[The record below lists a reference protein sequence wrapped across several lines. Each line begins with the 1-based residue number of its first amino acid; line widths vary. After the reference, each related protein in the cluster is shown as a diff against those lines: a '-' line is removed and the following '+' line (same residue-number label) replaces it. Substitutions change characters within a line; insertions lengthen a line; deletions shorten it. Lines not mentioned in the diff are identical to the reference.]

1 MWLLGGGLIVLLVAL
16 AYTVQ
21 QQANSPG
28 SGPTPTPPPAPAWT
42 PPDCSNVQFG
52 APLAAQPGK
61 AGVRTFPEAPAM
73 QIDVSKKYLVR
84 IQTSKG
90 TIELCLDPQ
99 LAPQTVNNFV
109 FLARNKF
116 YDGLTF
122 HRVEPG
128 FVIQG
133 GDPNGDG
140 MGGPGYT
147 IAEEPVKG
155 EYIDGAVAM
164 AKAQAAHTTGSQFF
178 IDIDDNR
185 ARLSKLYSLF
195 GVVSMGLDVAKKIA
209 VGDVMQTVTVQQQ
222 T

>member
-1 MWLLGGGLIVLLVAL
+1 MWLLGGGLIALLVAL
-16 AYTVQ
+16 AFAVQ
-21 QQANSPG
+21 QAANAPG

-42 PPDCSNVQFG
+42 PPDCSNAEFG

-61 AGVRTFPEAPAM
+61 QGVRTFPEAPAM
-73 QIDVSKKYLVR
+73 QIDVNKKYLVR
-84 IQTSKG
+84 IKTLKA

-133 GDPNGDG
+133 GDPKGDG
-140 MGGPGYT
+140 SGGPGYT

-164 AKAQAAHTTGSQFF
+164 AKAQAPHTTGSQFF

-185 ARLSKLYSLF
+185 AKLSKLYSLF
-195 GVVSMGLDVAKKIA
+195 GVVSKGLDVAKTIA
-209 VGDVMQTVTVQQQ
+209 VGDVMQTVSVQEQ

>member
-1 MWLLGGGLIVLLVAL
+1 
-16 AYTVQ
+16 
-21 QQANSPG
+21 
-28 SGPTPTPPPAPAWT
+28 
-42 PPDCSNVQFG
+42 
-52 APLAAQPGK
+52 
-61 AGVRTFPEAPAM
+61 M
-73 QIDVSKKYLVR
+73 QIDLNKKYLVR
-84 IQTSKG
+84 IKTLKA
-90 TIELCLDPQ
+90 TIELCLDPP

-133 GDPNGDG
+133 GDPKGDG
-140 MGGPGYT
+140 SGGPGYT

-164 AKAQAAHTTGSQFF
+164 AKAQAAHSTGSQFF

-185 ARLSKLYSLF
+185 AKLSKLYSLF
-195 GVVSMGLDVAKKIA
+195 GFVSKGLDAAKKIA
-209 VGDVMQTVTVQQQ
+209 VGDVMQTVSVQEQ